1 MVCKFKVFN
10 FNFLVTLNQPARVL
24 GLFLSGL
31 ISEKIGRKKSLIYF
45 SIFQIL
51 ASVAMFFVNS
61 YATLMVALFATGI
74 SMAMVMIPRRVFSK
88 YQNLIINGVPFSSCI
103 YLIF

>member
-1 MVCKFKVFN
+1 M
-10 FNFLVTLNQPARVL
+10 
-24 GLFLSGL
+24 
-31 ISEKIGRKKSLIYF
+31 IYF

-61 YATLMVALFATGI
+61 YATLMVALFATGV

-88 YQNLIINGVPFSSCI
+88 Y
-103 YLIF
+103 

>member
-1 MVCKFKVFN
+1 MELESSLTSIKCLGFVRMVCKFQVFN
-10 FNFLVTLNQPARVL
+10 YFLVTLNQPARVL

-61 YATLMVALFATGI
+61 YATLMVALFATGV

-88 YQNLIINGVPFSSCI
+88 Y
-103 YLIF
+103 